1 MRAACAVPLSLS
13 LCGGCRPSTAR
24 TGSRRAPPLHRLCAP
39 RRAESTRWGTMPQV
53 RLLRRA
59 ATEGTDAASVETRA
73 STTSSSPQ
81 EQRLAELLAE
91 LPIGEVVDDVLQAL
105 EDNPNAVLEAA
116 PGAGKT
122 TCLPLAILQ
131 RAKWL
136 PEGHTIQRHHLT
148 HLRRQGGGLLGTW
161 AGFGG

>member
-1 MRAACAVPLSLS
+1 
-13 LCGGCRPSTAR
+13 
-24 TGSRRAPPLHRLCAP
+24 
-39 RRAESTRWGTMPQV
+39 MPQV

-136 PEGHTIQRHHLT
+136 PEGHTILVRLLGYPQPHQPQQQTLPASTPGVSTAVVRGAAAGAAAGEV
-148 HLRRQGGGLLGTW
+148 QGGARHPSRALARPLT
-161 AGFGG
+161 

>member
-1 MRAACAVPLSLS
+1 
-13 LCGGCRPSTAR
+13 
-24 TGSRRAPPLHRLCAP
+24 
-39 RRAESTRWGTMPQV
+39 MPQV

-105 EDNPNAVLEAA
+105 EDNPNGFWRLRPA
-116 PGAGKT
+116 PARPPV
-122 TCLPLAILQ
+122 CRWPSYSV
-131 RAKWL
+131 
-136 PEGHTIQRHHLT
+136 PS
-148 HLRRQGGGLLGTW
+148 
-161 AGFGG
+161 GFQKATPSSDIT